1 MRVRRAAG
9 VAGQADDG
17 PGLELVEHQVDPLR
31 ALPVT
36 HARQPRWVWGIPY
49 AGRACG
55 RLPGSRIR
63 PMSNEFPLFALSEE
77 HQAIREA
84 VRDRVRR
91 PRSRRTPPR
100 STRTA
105 ATPRRPPTALQPAD
119 FHAPHVPEEYG
130 GAGADALA
138 TVHRDRGGRPGLRE
152 LVSLIPAVNKLGSLP
167 VMLAGSE
174 ELKKKYLT
182 PVAAGEGG
190 FSYCLSEP
198 EAGSD
203 AVGDEDPGRPRRR
216 RLGAQRR
223 EALDHQRRRLR
234 VLHGDGGDRPRR
246 SARKGI
252 SAFVVEKSDEGV
264 SFGAPEKKLGIKGS
278 PTREV
283 YLDNVRIPA
292 DRMIGAE
299 GTGFETAMRTLDHT
313 RVTIAAQAVGVAQG
327 ALDYALGYAKER
339 QQFGK
344 PIAEFQGLQFLLAD
358 MGMKV
363 EAARQLTYAAAGRS
377 ERGDADL
384 TFFGAA
390 AKCFASDVAMEV
402 TTNAVQVLGG
412 YGYTRDYPVER
423 MMRDAKITQIYEGTN
438 QVQRI
443 VMARQL
449 LAGVQSEL

>member
-1 MRVRRAAG
+1 MS
-9 VAGQADDG
+9 D
-17 PGLELVEHQVDPLR
+17 E
-31 ALPVT
+31 T
-36 HARQPRWVWGIPY
+36 
-49 AGRACG
+49 
-55 RLPGSRIR
+55 
-63 PMSNEFPLFALSEE
+63 PMFALSEE
-77 HQAIREA
+77 HQAIRAA
-84 VRDRVRR
+84 VRALCDAKVAPYAAEVDEQARY
-91 PRSRRTPPR
+91 PRE
-100 STRTA
+100 A
-105 ATPRRPPTALQPAD
+105 AEALVAAD

-138 TVHRDRGGRPGLRE
+138 TV
-152 LVSLIPAVNKLGSLP
+152 LVIEEVARACVASSLIPAVNKLGSLP
-167 VMLAGSE
+167 VMLTGSE
-174 ELKKKYLT
+174 ELKQTYLT
-182 PVAAGEGG
+182 RLAKGEGG

-203 AVGDEDPGRPRRR
+203 AGAMRTKAVRDGDHWVLDGVKRWITNAGPGEWESEFYTVMAVTDPGRRT
-216 RLGAQRR
+216 
-223 EALDHQRRRLR
+223 
-234 VLHGDGGDRPRR
+234 
-246 SARKGI
+246 KGI
-252 SAFVVEKSDEGV
+252 SAFVVERSDEGV

-283 YLDNVRIPA
+283 YLDKVRIPA
-292 DRMIGAE
+292 ERMIGPE

-327 ALDYALGYAKER
+327 ALDHAVSYARER

-344 PIAEFQGLQFLLAD
+344 PIADFQGLQFMLAD

-377 ERGDADL
+377 ERGDKDL

-402 TTNAVQVLGG
+402 TVDAVQVLGG

-449 LAGVQSEL
+449 LAGIQSRI

>member
-1 MRVRRAAG
+1 M
-9 VAGQADDG
+9 GQ
-17 PGLELVEHQVDPLR
+17 E
-31 ALPVT
+31 
-36 HARQPRWVWGIPY
+36 AR
-49 AGRACG
+49 
-55 RLPGSRIR
+55 STIR
-63 PMSNEFPLFALSEE
+63 DMSTFPLFALSEE

-84 VRDRVRR
+84 VRSVCDAKVAPYAADVDENARY
-91 PRSRRTPPR
+91 PRE
-100 STRTA
+100 A
-105 ATPRRPPTALQPAD
+105 AEALQAAD

-138 TVHRDRGGRPGLRE
+138 TV
-152 LVSLIPAVNKLGSLP
+152 LVIEEVARACMSASLIPAVNKLGSLP
-167 VMLAGSE
+167 VQLAGSE
-174 ELKKKYLT
+174 ELKKHYLGKL
-182 PVAAGEGG
+182 ARGEGG

-198 EAGSD
+198 DAGSD
-203 AVGDEDPGRPRRR
+203 AAAMKTRAVRDGDDWVLNGVKRWITNAGESEFYTVMAVTDP
-216 RLGAQRR
+216 
-223 EALDHQRRRLR
+223 EK
-234 VLHGDGGDRPRR
+234 R
-246 SARKGI
+246 SRGI
-252 SAFVVEKSDEGV
+252 SAFVIEKSDEGV

-283 YLDNVRIPA
+283 YLDNVRVPA
-292 DRMIGAE
+292 DRMIGQE

-327 ALDYALGYAKER
+327 ALDHALGYARER
-339 QQFGK
+339 RQFGK
-344 PIAEFQGLQFLLAD
+344 PIADFQGLQFLLAD

-363 EAARQLTYAAAGRS
+363 EAARQMTYAAAGRS
-377 ERGDADL
+377 ERGDQDL

-402 TTNAVQVLGG
+402 TTDAVQVLGG

-443 VMARQL
+443 VIARQL

>member
-1 MRVRRAAG
+1 M
-9 VAGQADDG
+9 G
-17 PGLELVEHQVDPLR
+17 PMD
-31 ALPVT
+31 
-36 HARQPRWVWGIPY
+36 
-49 AGRACG
+49 
-55 RLPGSRIR
+55 SD
-63 PMSNEFPLFALSEE
+63 FPLYGLSEE
-77 HQAIREA
+77 HREIRKV
-84 VRDRVRR
+84 VRDIAEAKIA
-91 PRSRRTPPR
+91 PF
-100 STRTA
+100 A
-105 ATPRRPPTALQPAD
+105 AAVDEDARYPKEAAEALLASD
-119 FHAPHVPEEYG
+119 FHAPHVPEQYG

-138 TVHRDRGGRPGLRE
+138 TV
-152 LVSLIPAVNKLGSLP
+152 LVIEEIARVCVSSSLIPAVNKLGSLP
-167 VMLAGSE
+167 VQISGSE
-174 ELKKKYLT
+174 ELKSTYLT
-182 PVAAGEGG
+182 KLAAGEGG

-198 EAGSD
+198 DAGSD
-203 AVGDEDPGRPRRR
+203 AGGMTTRAVRDGDSY
-216 RLGAQRR
+216 
-223 EALDHQRRRLR
+223 
-234 VLHGDGGDRPRR
+234 VLNGVKRWITNAGESEYYTVMAVTDSDSRTR
-246 SARKGI
+246 GI

-278 PTREV
+278 PTKEV

-292 DRMIGAE
+292 HRIIGDE

-327 ALDYALGYAKER
+327 ALDYALEYAIER

-344 PIAEFQGLQFLLAD
+344 SIADFQGMQFLLAD

-377 ERGDADL
+377 ERGDTDL

-449 LAGVQSEL
+449 LAGVQSMI

>member
-1 MRVRRAAG
+1 
-9 VAGQADDG
+9 
-17 PGLELVEHQVDPLR
+17 
-31 ALPVT
+31 
-36 HARQPRWVWGIPY
+36 
-49 AGRACG
+49 
-55 RLPGSRIR
+55 
-63 PMSNEFPLFALSEE
+63 MSDFPLYALSEE

-84 VRDRVRR
+84 VRAVCDAKIAPFAAEVDEEARY
-91 PRSRRTPPR
+91 PRE
-100 STRTA
+100 A
-105 ATPRRPPTALQPAD
+105 AAALLASD
-119 FHAPHVPEEYG
+119 FHAPHVPEQYG

-138 TVHRDRGGRPGLRE
+138 TV
-152 LVSLIPAVNKLGSLP
+152 LVIEEVARACVSSSLIPAVNKLGSLP
-167 VMLAGSE
+167 VMIAGSE
-174 ELKKKYLT
+174 ELKQTYLT
-182 PVAAGEGG
+182 KLAAGEGG

-198 EAGSD
+198 DAGSD
-203 AVGDEDPGRPRRR
+203 AGGMKTRAVRDGDEW
-216 RLGAQRR
+216 
-223 EALDHQRRRLR
+223 
-234 VLHGDGGDRPRR
+234 VIDGVKRWITNAGESEFYTVMAVTDAEKKTR
-246 SARKGI
+246 GGV

-283 YLDNVRIPA
+283 YFDKVRIPA
-292 DRMIGAE
+292 SRMIGEE
-299 GTGFETAMRTLDHT
+299 GTGFATAMQTLDHT

-327 ALDYALGYAKER
+327 ALDYALGYARER

-344 PIAEFQGLQFLLAD
+344 SIADFQGMQFLLAD
-358 MGMKV
+358 MGMKI
-363 EAARQLTYAAAGRS
+363 EAARQMTYAAAGRS

-402 TTNAVQVLGG
+402 TVNAVQVLGG